1 MNIYIYKIEIQTYRG
16 IKTKWLPQ
24 DRLKKVND
32 INWNYIYNEITNDKS
47 AMNPQQSS
55 RDSNDTNNTLQRQL
69 SLVLH
74 IWFGILKV
82 K

>member
-32 INWNYIYNEITNDKS
+32 IN
-47 AMNPQQSS
+47 
-55 RDSNDTNNTLQRQL
+55 
-69 SLVLH
+69 
-74 IWFGILKV
+74 
-82 K
+82 